1 MASYAQLDAALR
13 THGLIARG
21 GFHPDPADAVPPLA
35 DGGPVRTLVLAGNA
49 GPEMWRFF
57 TAAPEFTARSN
68 PLDSWTAR
76 VLGQVA
82 ADQGGEAL
90 FPFCGPPYLPFVA
103 WAKRAEPV
111 AESPLGILIHPSFGL
126 WHAYRGALAFAEAL
140 DVPER
145 ETVARPCDTC
155 ADKPCLSA
163 CPVSAFKNPGYDVP
177 ACTGHVAAPQGA
189 DCLGQGCRARRACPV
204 GRGFVSPPAQAE
216 FHMHAF
222 LLANPSRT
230 PGE

>member
-21 GFHPDPADAVPPLA
+21 GFHPGPADAVPPLA
-35 DGGPVRTLVLAGNA
+35 DGGPVCTLVLAGNA
-49 GPEMWRFF
+49 GPEMWRVF

-82 ADQGGEAL
+82 TDQGGEAL
-90 FPFCGPPYLPFVA
+90 FPFGGPPYLPFVA

-145 ETVARPCDTC
+145 ETAARPCDTC

>member
-1 MASYAQLDAALR
+1 
-13 THGLIARG
+13 
-21 GFHPDPADAVPPLA
+21 
-35 DGGPVRTLVLAGNA
+35 
-49 GPEMWRFF
+49 MWRFF

-90 FPFCGPPYLPFVA
+90 FPFGGPPYLPFVA

>member
-1 MASYAQLDAALR
+1 
-13 THGLIARG
+13 
-21 GFHPDPADAVPPLA
+21 
-35 DGGPVRTLVLAGNA
+35 
-49 GPEMWRFF
+49 MWRFF

-126 WHAYRGALAFAEAL
+126 WHAYRGALAFAQAL

-145 ETVARPCDTC
+145 ETATRPCDIC